1 MTSTIPRSLKAAAS
15 RAASALFPAI
25 MGLILL
31 AGLPGPAVAQNSPT
45 PAAPTPMPQGFAD
58 EVEIKIAELHN
69 TLRITPA
76 QEPLFR
82 AYADAMRS
90 NAQAVNELFVQRA
103 QITDFSAPVLLRWY
117 AQLTAGH
124 AEAVNKLIAP
134 LDALY
139 QSLSP
144 EQKQAADRH
153 FEQLSARRMPGRAH

>member
-1 MTSTIPRSLKAAAS
+1 MTSTSPRSLKAVAS
-15 RAASALFPAI
+15 RAASALFLAL
-25 MGLILL
+25 GLISLT
-31 AGLPGPAVAQNSPT
+31 GLSGPAVAQNSPA
-45 PAAPTPMPQGFAD
+45 PAASTPMPQGFAD
-58 EVEIKIAELHN
+58 DVEIKIAELHN
-69 TLRITPA
+69 ALRITPA

-90 NAQAVNELFVQRA
+90 NAQAVNALFVQRA

-124 AEAVNKLIAP
+124 AEAVNRLIAP

-144 EQKQAADRH
+144 AQKQAADRH
-153 FEQLSARRMPGRAH
+153 FEQLSARRMPGRSH